1 MGEYDA
7 TKQTIVGMIQ
17 SYLARKPVA
26 VCGVAT
32 SSVIA
37 TAYLLQLL
45 GYAALR
51 ILATPWLRLFRRSH
65 LTSSFTELFVLVGHT
80 ALLCHN
86 LFSRMPPLNYL

>member
-1 MGEYDA
+1 MCRMPLLVGEYA

-37 TAYLLQLL
+37 TAYLLHKRPIGAL

-51 ILATPWLRLFRRSH
+51 VLATPWLRLFRRIR
-65 LTSSFTELFVLVGHT
+65 T
-80 ALLCHN
+80 
-86 LFSRMPPLNYL
+86 

>member
-37 TAYLLQLL
+37 TAYLLQLV
-45 GYAALR
+45 
-51 ILATPWLRLFRRSH
+51 H
-65 LTSSFTELFVLVGHT
+65 LDMLHYVF
-80 ALLCHN
+80 
-86 LFSRMPPLNYL
+86 